1 MSAAAAIVGALV
13 AGAWIVLAGGSSHGR
28 LATISRRQT
37 QRAARRAARRA
48 GSSGYRARTP
58 PLRSADL
65 ALMLDLVA
73 AGMRA
78 GSPPP
83 AALHAACAA
92 LSGTHADQ
100 LRGVTATLAL
110 GGSWQVAWAD
120 LPASLRVVERALR
133 LAWHSGA
140 AAAALLESAADDL
153 RRRDRR
159 QASAAAERLGVRL
172 VLPLALCA
180 LPAFVL
186 LGLAPV
192 LLSLGMDLLAAG

>member
-1 MSAAAAIVGALV
+1 MSAAAVVAGALV
-13 AGAWIVLAGGSSHGR
+13 AAAWIVLTGRSSHGR
-28 LATISRRQT
+28 LATISRRPG
-37 QRAARRAARRA
+37 RRVARGGSA
-48 GSSGYRARTP
+48 GYGARTP
-58 PLRSADL
+58 RLRSTDL
-65 ALMLDLVA
+65 ALLLDLVA

-92 LSGTHADQ
+92 LSGAHADQ

-110 GGSWQVAWAD
+110 GASWKVAWAD
-120 LPASLRVVERALR
+120 LPASLRVIERALR

-140 AAAALLESAADDL
+140 AAASLLESSADDL
-153 RRRDRR
+153 RRTDRR
-159 QASAAAERLGVRL
+159 QAAAAAERLGVRL

-192 LLSLGMDLLAAG
+192 LLSLGMDLLVAG